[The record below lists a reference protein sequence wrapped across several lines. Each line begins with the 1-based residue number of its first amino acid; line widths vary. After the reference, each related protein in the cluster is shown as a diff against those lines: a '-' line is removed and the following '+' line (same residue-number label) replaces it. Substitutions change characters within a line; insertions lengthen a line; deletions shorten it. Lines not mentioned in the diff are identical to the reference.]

1 MEDDYEF
8 KPKAPPKAVF
18 EPGTLEQTRKN
29 IGVLDPEEAAK
40 MTKVLGG
47 EIFVEKS
54 VPIDYSKL
62 PKKAITHRSHAR
74 ATGQTSSSY
83 SSPSI

>member
-40 MTKVLGG
+40 TMGAFFGDSMKNDIIQKQLNVIK
-47 EIFVEKS
+47 E
-54 VPIDYSKL
+54 Y
-62 PKKAITHRSHAR
+62 
-74 ATGQTSSSY
+74 TGIWIY
-83 SSPSI
+83 RK